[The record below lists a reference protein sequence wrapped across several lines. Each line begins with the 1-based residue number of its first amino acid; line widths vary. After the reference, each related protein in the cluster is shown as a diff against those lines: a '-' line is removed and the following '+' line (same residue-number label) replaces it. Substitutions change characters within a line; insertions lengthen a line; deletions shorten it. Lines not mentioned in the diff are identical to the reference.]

1 MRSKTV
7 DRILKSISPE
17 RRKEIDDMLES
28 RIEKIKMYQNSLSDG
43 DKFVAIVESEDFNS
57 ELMGSIL
64 HDLYDEFPI
73 ELYGYRIN
81 EFDTGLEP
89 AYYFFTKQ
97 N

>member
-17 RRKEIDDMLES
+17 RWKEIDDRLNTY
-28 RIEKIKMYQNSLSDG
+28 IEKVKKYNESLSDE

-57 ELMGSIL
+57 GIMTNCLISKSFIAPL
-64 HDLYDEFPI
+64 NI
-73 ELYGYRIN
+73 YGYHVTVGDNDDYI
-81 EFDTGLEP
+81 
-89 AYYFFTKQ
+89 FTKQ